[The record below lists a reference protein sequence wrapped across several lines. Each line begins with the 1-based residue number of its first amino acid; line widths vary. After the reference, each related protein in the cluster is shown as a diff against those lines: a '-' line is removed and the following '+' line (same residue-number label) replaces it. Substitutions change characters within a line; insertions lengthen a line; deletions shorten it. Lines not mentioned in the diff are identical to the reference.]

1 MPKALI
7 VSLGGTTEPI
17 IKSIEEHKPDYIFF
31 LVSKESNAKEYP
43 KVKAFLDENGFSPEI
58 DFGMVKDVDDLV
70 HCYEIASELATAIE
84 KEGIPNEEVIVD
96 YTGGTKTMSAA
107 LVLATV
113 TKGYKFSYVGGK
125 ERTKSGLGVVVSG
138 FEEVKTG
145 LSPWRVLL
153 VEERKKIAL
162 FLNGYQFSAAR
173 DIARKLTAVLGGLDK
188 AIYESLSE
196 LIEGYRL
203 WDSFEHKTALTTI
216 ERSKDKLAEHLRY
229 KSDGI
234 LSGFLERVN
243 LSLGFLKDMSDKTK
257 NFKDIHIYM
266 VFDLFYNAKRRAEEG
281 KYDDAV
287 ARLYRAL
294 EMIGQVEFQK
304 KFGCPTSDVKVEEL
318 PESLR
323 DEMKRKHTAH
333 DGKVRIP
340 LYDTFRVL
348 SEANNRFGQL
358 FFERED
364 EINKILGVRNSSIL
378 AHGVTPVSKE
388 AFEKLS
394 AIVDDL
400 LKKTGA
406 DNPVEFPKLSWE

>member
-7 VSLGGTTEPI
+7 VSLGGTPEPV
-17 IKSIEEHKPDYIFF
+17 IKSIETHRPDYLYFF
-31 LVSKESNAKEYP
+31 SSQDSNSKEYP
-43 KVKAFLDENGFSPEI
+43 NVKKKLDEAGVNPKIESVI
-58 DFGMVKDVDDLV
+58 VDDVNDLV
-70 HCYEIASELATAIE
+70 LCYDKAHEIASKIE
-84 KEGIPNEEVIVD
+84 KEGIPPDSVVVD
-96 YTGGTKTMSAA
+96 YTGGTKNMSAA

-113 TKGYKFSYVGGK
+113 TKGYSFSYVGGK
-125 ERTKSGLGVVVSG
+125 ERTKDGLGIVVSG
-138 FEEVKTG
+138 TEEVKPS
-145 LSPWRVLL
+145 LSPWQVLL
-153 VEERKKIAL
+153 VEDRKKMAL
-162 FLNGYQFSAAR
+162 FFNSYQFSAAK

-203 WDSFEHKTALTTI
+203 WDSFEHKSALTTI
-216 ERSKDKLAEHLRY
+216 EKSKDKLAEHLRY
-229 KSDGI
+229 KADSI

-243 LSLGFLKDMSDKTK
+243 LSLGFLKNMSDKTR
-257 NFKDIHIYM
+257 NFKDIHTCLI
-266 VFDLFYNAKRRAEEG
+266 FDLFYNAKRRAQEG

-348 SEANNRFGQL
+348 REANNRFGQL
-358 FFERED
+358 FFECED
-364 EINKILGVRNSSIL
+364 EINKILAVRNSSIL
-378 AHGVTPVSKE
+378 AHGVTPVSRE

-394 AIVDDL
+394 AIVDDF
-400 LKKTGA
+400 LKHTGA
-406 DNPVEFPKLSWE
+406 NYLVEFPKLSWE